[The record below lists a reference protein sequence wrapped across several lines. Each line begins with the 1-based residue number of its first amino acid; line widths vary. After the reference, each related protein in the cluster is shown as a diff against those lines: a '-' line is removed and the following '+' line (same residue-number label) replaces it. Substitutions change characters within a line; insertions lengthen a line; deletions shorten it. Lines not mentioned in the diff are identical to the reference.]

1 MQMDDELRTIRQWFA
16 NFDHIAIAVSGGVD
30 SLTLGVLAGRL
41 ASTRGEMFHARSAAV
56 PPEATQRTRE
66 LARRERW
73 KLHVIDAGEFGDP
86 DYMANP
92 ANRCF
97 HCKTDLYRAIRSQ
110 TAMQIVSG
118 TNTDDL
124 GEYRPGLQAAEHFGV
139 RHPYV
144 EAGIDKAAVRRI
156 ARTLDLDG
164 IAELPA
170 SPCLSSRIE
179 TGIPIQTNLLSV
191 VHRVERIVTNALQC
205 GTVRCRIR
213 AAGVVVELGPD
224 GLSRLSD
231 RNRPQ
236 LHAAIATLLQREGLE
251 HPVSFEGYRN
261 GSAFLHS
268 RDERM

>member
-1 MQMDDELRTIRQWFA
+1 MQMNDELRTIEQWFT

-30 SLTLGVLAGRL
+30 SLTLGVLAGRV
-41 ASTRGEMFHARSAAV
+41 AGGHSEMFHARSAAV

-66 LARRERW
+66 LAHREQW
-73 KLHVIDAGEFGDP
+73 KLHVIDAGEFNDP

-97 HCKTDLYRAIRSQ
+97 HCKTDLYHTIRSRT
-110 TAMQIVSG
+110 TAQIVSG

-144 EAGIDKAAVRRI
+144 EVGIDKAAVRRI
-156 ARTLDLDG
+156 ARTLGLDG

-179 TGIPIQTNLLSV
+179 TGIPIQTNLLSL
-191 VHRVERIVTNALQC
+191 VHRVERTVADALQC
-205 GTVRCRIR
+205 TTVRCRMR
-213 AAGVVVELGPD
+213 ASGVVVELGPD

-236 LHAAIATLLQREGLE
+236 LQAAITALLQRGGLE
-251 HPVSFEGYRN
+251 RPVSFEGYRN

-268 RDERM
+268 HNERM